1 MYNGKRNIRSAF
13 TLIEAMTA
21 IAVLSIIA
29 VGSLNFQYF
38 AARDSK
44 LSKSQ
49 ITATRTAQLL
59 LEDWMSTGG
68 SDDYNPA
75 YLGLGFSS
83 VNSSPPDLTKYSSL
97 GNRLRDTLY
106 VVNVDDVQMLVMLI
120 SKDVAYDAAAKI
132 KLRQL
137 SVYVSFGIVFSD
149 NNNTIEK
156 AESDTFKPVILTTY
170 VRVDAGGG

>member
-1 MYNGKRNIRSAF
+1 MFNRKRNLRAAF
-13 TLIEAMTA
+13 TLIEVMTA

-29 VGSLNFQYF
+29 IGSLNFQYF

-44 LSKSQ
+44 ISQAQ

-68 SDDYNPA
+68 SADYDPA
-75 YLGLGFSS
+75 SLGLGFTP
-83 VNSSPPDLTKYSSL
+83 VQASPPDLSKYSEL
-97 GNRLRDTLY
+97 GTRLRDTLFI
-106 VVNVDDVQMLVMLI
+106 VTIDEVQMLIMLI
-120 SKDVAYDAAAKI
+120 SKDVDYNETAKV

-137 SVYVSFGIVFSD
+137 CVYVSFGAVFVD
-149 NNNTIEK
+149 KTIQK
-156 AESDTFKPVILTTY
+156 AESENVKPIILTTY